1 MPTVS
6 SSLSESMLLKA
17 TDEEMAS
24 SHQALLQTNERLKSL
39 PRLARLRETLGANGI
54 NLDCTFVLHEVVDN
68 DELIYVVI
76 TEGEALFSIEML
88 TDKPPR
94 VQSMAIEPYRNG
106 LGRLS
111 RIRLLVAQ
119 QLTTSDHCKD

>member
-1 MPTVS
+1 MPTVT

-17 TDEEMAS
+17 TDEELAS
-24 SHQALLQTNERLKSL
+24 SQQALLQANQRLKSL
-39 PRLARLRETLGANGI
+39 PRLAALREALGASGI
-54 NLDCTFVLHEVVDN
+54 DLDTTFVLHEVVDK

-76 TEGEALFSIEML
+76 TASQALYSIEML

-94 VQSMAIEPYRNG
+94 VQTMALEPYRNG
-106 LGRLS
+106 LGRIS

-119 QLTTSDHCKD
+119 QLTTSDNCEN